1 MLWYQ
6 QNYRIHGEK
15 KTTKRFHFQERKN
28 YKRLLTDIE
37 RERNGVSTDRNRKW
51 DGKLESVWILL
62 IVENWKL
69 KTENLLLKIL

>member
-51 DGKLESVWILL
+51 DGKLGSVWILL
-62 IVENWKL
+62 IVENWKFIV
-69 KTENLLLKIL
+69 ENTVTK

>member
-1 MLWYQ
+1 MLRYQ
-6 QNYRIHGEK
+6 QNYRIHGEKK

-51 DGKLESVWILL
+51 DGKLGSIWIPL

-69 KTENLLLKIL
+69 IVENTVTK